1 MCTSSTIDHITNLAC
16 QGTVVAVNT
25 DLNSISDY
33 ELLLVTS
40 EGLMVLP
47 ESSSDDYN
55 HQYPAG
61 TVVLRGHY
69 FDKIAESRRNY
80 KYKLLDV
87 KIALIPK
94 RAVIYVCVEHQE
106 TTFRHQKV
114 YMLDYK
120 DHEDILMC
128 IID

>member
-1 MCTSSTIDHITNLAC
+1 MGTSSTIDHITNLAC

-40 EGLMVLP
+40 EGLMVLL

-69 FDKIAESRRNY
+69 FDKIAES
-80 KYKLLDV
+80 
-87 KIALIPK
+87 
-94 RAVIYVCVEHQE
+94 HG
-106 TTFRHQKV
+106 TTSTNCW
-114 YMLDYK
+114 M
-120 DHEDILMC
+120 
-128 IID
+128 